1 MSAVPSSQKRV
12 GCAGILVEDT
22 FCGPMA
28 KMPPEGLLVSVASMP
43 VKVGGCAANVAIDLR
58 KQGFEVDIAGCVGN
72 DAAGTGLLTS
82 FESHGIGGE
91 QMHRTSEVG
100 TSRTVILLIEG
111 EDRRY
116 IHHFGANADFQVSD
130 LKQEWVA
137 QLDLFYLGG
146 LFALPK
152 ISIPELTKLFAFCR
166 EKGVKT
172 VLDVVIPSGMQV
184 PPLSE
189 LEPLLRVTD
198 YFLPNDDEAGVLT
211 GRDTVEDQMAAF
223 LGLGAGTVI
232 ITQGEKGAVLGR
244 GDDLWICGSYRLDSV
259 DPSGAGDAF
268 TSGVIASILAERD
281 VPELL
286 RYASAIGASAT
297 RAVGTTDGVIRADE
311 AESFVANNPL
321 EIKHRSL
328 RPFAEKS

>member
-1 MSAVPSSQKRV
+1 MSLVPFSPKRV

-22 FCGPMA
+22 FCGPLS
-28 KMPPEGLLVSVASMP
+28 KMPPQGLLVSVASMP

-58 KQGFEVDIAGCVGN
+58 KQGVEVEIAGCLGN
-72 DAAGTGLLTS
+72 DAAGTGLLKS
-82 FESHGIGGE
+82 FESHGIGSE
-91 QMHRTSEVG
+91 QMHRTSEEG

-116 IHHFGANADFQVSD
+116 IHHFGANAEFQVSD
-130 LKQEWVA
+130 LDRDWVS
-137 QLDLFYLGG
+137 QLDLLYLGG

-152 ISIPELTKLFAFCR
+152 ITISELTGLFAFCR
-166 EKGVKT
+166 ENGVKT

-184 PPLSE
+184 PSLSE

-198 YFLPNDDEAGVLT
+198 YFLPNDDEASVLS
-211 GRDTVEDQMAAF
+211 GHDTVEAQMAA
-223 LGLGAGTVI
+223 LLKMGAGTVI

-244 GDDLWICGSYRLDSV
+244 GKDLWICGSYRLDSV

-268 TSGVIASILAERD
+268 TSGVIASILADKD
-281 VPELL
+281 VPSLL

-297 RAVGTTDGVIRADE
+297 RAVGTTDGVVGANE
-311 AESFVANNPL
+311 TETFVANNPL
-321 EIKHRSL
+321 EIKHCSLRSL
-328 RPFAEKS
+328 AGDP